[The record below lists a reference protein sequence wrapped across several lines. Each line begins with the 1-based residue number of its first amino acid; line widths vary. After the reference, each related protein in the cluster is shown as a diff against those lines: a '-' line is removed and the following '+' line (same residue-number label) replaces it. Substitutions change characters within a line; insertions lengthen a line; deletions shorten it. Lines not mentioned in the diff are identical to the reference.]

1 MRRKAVFGTAR
12 FSEGEILNK
21 LLKTLIFDGQLSLS
35 VLDTTEMV
43 NDAIKIHGLSAT
55 AAAALGRTMT
65 VATYMAS
72 GLKSDKDRLSITVA
86 GNGPCGKIT
95 VCGNG
100 ELFMRGS
107 VENGKADLPQRADG
121 KLDVGGLVGK
131 KGRLTVVKSMGLKDP
146 YSGTAEL
153 VSGEIAE
160 DFAAYYAYSE
170 QRPTG
175 IALGVKIGKDLSC
188 EGAGGVI
195 VQALPFAEEEN
206 LKKADEI
213 VRNLSNVSTLVA
225 ELGAEGI
232 MKKFFGADGGFDEY
246 RPQYKCLCSR
256 ERTADML
263 RSLGKAEVEDIIA
276 KEKAIKVGCEF
287 CNAEYV
293 FTKEEAEKLF
303 E

>member
-1 MRRKAVFGTAR
+1 M
-12 FSEGEILNK
+12 NK

-131 KGRLTVVKSMGLKDP
+131 KGRLTVVKAWGLKTRIR
-146 YSGTAEL
+146 G
-153 VSGEIAE
+153 
-160 DFAAYYAYSE
+160 
-170 QRPTG
+170 R
-175 IALGVKIGKDLSC
+175 
-188 EGAGGVI
+188 
-195 VQALPFAEEEN
+195 
-206 LKKADEI
+206 
-213 VRNLSNVSTLVA
+213 
-225 ELGAEGI
+225 
-232 MKKFFGADGGFDEY
+232 
-246 RPQYKCLCSR
+246 
-256 ERTADML
+256 
-263 RSLGKAEVEDIIA
+263 RSLSAVK
-276 KEKAIKVGCEF
+276 
-287 CNAEYV
+287 
-293 FTKEEAEKLF
+293 
-303 E
+303 